1 MVHSHPET
9 LLLHID
15 GERGF
20 VFCGPRKTV
29 LAMTRVRS
37 ATKE

>member
-20 VFCGPRKTV
+20 VFCGPRRPVLTKT
-29 LAMTRVRS
+29 LVRS
-37 ATKE
+37 VTKE